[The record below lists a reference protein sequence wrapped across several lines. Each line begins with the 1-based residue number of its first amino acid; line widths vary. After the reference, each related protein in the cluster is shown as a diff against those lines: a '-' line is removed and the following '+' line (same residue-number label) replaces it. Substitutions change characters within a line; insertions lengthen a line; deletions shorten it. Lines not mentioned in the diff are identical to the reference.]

1 MLSSLIFF
9 FHNYLNITENNTR
22 LTSEIPYSTENKHAI
37 EIIFRIFHDYLD
49 DSFLFF
55 RGHGLRLDACEVS
68 IGTERIRGGGGG
80 GRFWPET
87 QASRPLTDNQA
98 ADAAS
103 PLYNPRIYL
112 IPL

>member
-1 MLSSLIFF
+1 MQSRSFSEFFTTIWMILFF
-9 FHNYLNITENNTR
+9 FSRSETALGCVRGKHRDREN
-22 LTSEIPYSTENKHAI
+22 PVA
-37 EIIFRIFHDYLD
+37 
-49 DSFLFF
+49 
-55 RGHGLRLDACEVS
+55 
-68 IGTERIRGGGGG
+68 
-80 GRFWPET
+80 RFWPET